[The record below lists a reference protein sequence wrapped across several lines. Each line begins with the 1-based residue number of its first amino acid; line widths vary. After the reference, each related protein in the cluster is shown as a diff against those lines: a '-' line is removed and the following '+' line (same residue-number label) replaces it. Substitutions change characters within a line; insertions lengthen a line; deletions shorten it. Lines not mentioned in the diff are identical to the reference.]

1 MKIIHHKQV
10 AEILNSIEF
19 KLSQNSKKKEL
30 NTEFIK
36 ESIEAF
42 RSSSLYL
49 NDLPCYEN
57 PNFKSL
63 FALQVLITPKKEWPN
78 LLTFYFYRQP
88 VNFSQ
93 TYFNQIEQHV
103 FILLK
108 SFANEKISE
117 EFKKEYESWKKYFNY
132 VHQLKNHYFETSLNQ
147 DKPFKLTKSQSFAC
161 KPKDIPKIREE
172 IQECFEDFELGKLDD
187 FLNFFC
193 TDLPI
198 VIKKKCV
205 AHFLEQVSFHIKV
218 KELLPELKPRQAKS
232 IIKYLFRVE
241 GENKTS
247 HTIVESSFKKYY
259 NPTKTVSP
267 KSENDDYLICNI
279 PDRRSDPMGR

>member
-198 VIKKKCV
+198 VIRKKCV

-241 GENKTS
+241 GEEKS
-247 HTIVESSFKKYY
+247 VHLIEESSFKKYFD
-259 NPTKTVSP
+259 PTIARLVKKENNKLK
-267 KSENDDYLICNI
+267 KSYMV
-279 PDRRSDPMGR
+279 DRRSDPMGR